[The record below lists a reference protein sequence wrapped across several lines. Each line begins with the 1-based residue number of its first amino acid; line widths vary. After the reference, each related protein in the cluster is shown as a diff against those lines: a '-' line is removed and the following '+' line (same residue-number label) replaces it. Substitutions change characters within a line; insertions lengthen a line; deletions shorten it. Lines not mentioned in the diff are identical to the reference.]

1 MHLSSQSDLSRRDT
15 SHVKATHLT
24 QLPLGFDSGKRGWVH
39 RALTIRV
46 AESRRD
52 RALVSDIVLRR
63 HYLRRK
69 ATPPRVLVLSYLA
82 SLGGEGAAAMAQVAL
97 LPCNYGGLLP
107 ALGLHQA
114 EVLQLVRS
122 WRADDLGPQVAPD
135 LMPEVL
141 RRVVRRVAADWSALK
156 CANLQAR
163 PRLLTSFADPAMGHD
178 GNLYTGAGA
187 VPLGGKSKLL
197 FAWALD

>member
-1 MHLSSQSDLSRRDT
+1 M
-15 SHVKATHLT
+15 
-24 QLPLGFDSGKRGWVH
+24 H

-52 RALVSDIVLRR
+52 RAEVASIIRER

-69 ATPPRVLVLSYLA
+69 ATPPK
-82 SLGGEGAAAMAQVAL
+82 GAAAMVQVAMLPTNFGAL
-97 LPCNYGGLLP
+97 LDV
-107 ALGLHQA
+107 LGLHQA
-114 EVLQLVRS
+114 EVLTLTRC
-122 WRADDLGPQVAPD
+122 WRADDLGPETAPD
-135 LMPEVL
+135 LMPETL

-178 GNLYTGAGA
+178 GNL
-187 VPLGGKSKLL
+187 
-197 FAWALD
+197 